1 MREASLQ
8 FRLQSCSHQRSE
20 FERDRMEGLSICWEG
35 LLTQA
40 LVGSAEGHWA
50 LSGLPKREACI
61 SERQEKRKKKKSKI
75 KPVLKVHRLP
85 SVLGFFSLLRG
96 V

>member
-61 SERQEKRKKKKSKI
+61 SERQEKRKKKKKARS
-75 KPVLKVHRLP
+75 
-85 SVLGFFSLLRG
+85 SLY
-96 V
+96 